1 MNLESVRSDVAA
13 ACRELAGAGLVTG
26 SAGNVSVRVGELAA
40 VTATGARFAA
50 MTADDVTVVDLAG
63 TSVSGGASV
72 SGGTGTSGGADS
84 GRRPTSEIRL
94 HLGIYER
101 YGTAA
106 VVHTHPPVG
115 TALSCVVDELP
126 VVHYQLLPLGG
137 AIRVAPYATF
147 GTAELAAAVVEAL
160 EGRLGALMANHG
172 AVTHGPS
179 LADAVELS
187 MALEWVCEVYWR
199 ACAIGTPRILDE
211 EQQSAAAAAWTGY
224 GR

>member
-1 MNLESVRSDVAA
+1 MNLERVRSDIAA

-26 SAGNVSVRVGELAA
+26 SAGNVSVRVGELVV

-50 MTADDVTVVDLAG
+50 MTADDVTVVDLDGA
-63 TSVSGGASV
+63 GASGRAGA
-72 SGGTGTSGGADS
+72 SSGADR
-84 GRRPTSEIRL
+84 GRRPTSELRL

-106 VVHTHPPVG
+106 VVHTHPPLG
-115 TALSCVVDELP
+115 TALSCVMDELP

-160 EGRLGALMANHG
+160 DGRLGALMANHG

-179 LADAVELS
+179 LAEAVELS

-199 ACAIGTPRILDE
+199 AGAIGTPRILDE